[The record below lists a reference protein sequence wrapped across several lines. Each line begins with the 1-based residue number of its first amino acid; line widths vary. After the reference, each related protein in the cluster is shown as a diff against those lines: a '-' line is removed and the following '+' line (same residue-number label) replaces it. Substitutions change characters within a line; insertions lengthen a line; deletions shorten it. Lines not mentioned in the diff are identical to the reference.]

1 VTRIKMCGM
10 TRPEDARAAAAAG
23 ASAIGM
29 VFWPGSPR
37 CVTVE
42 GACAIVAALPV
53 GVPAIGVFVNQSVD
67 EINAAI
73 DGAGLFGVQLHGDEP
88 AEIIARVR
96 RPVIR
101 AVSLETAA
109 LVDALPPQVTVLLD
123 AADPERRGGTGITID
138 WEAAAIIARKRP
150 VVLAGGLT
158 PQNVERAIA
167 QVRPYGVDVSS
178 GIESAPGIKDH
189 ERIAAF
195 VEAVGRA
202 DRAGDSACA

>member
-1 VTRIKMCGM
+1 MTRIKMCGM
-10 TRPEDARAAAAAG
+10 TRPEDAHAAAAAG

-42 GACAIVAALPV
+42 TARAIVAALPV

-67 EINAAI
+67 EINDAI

-88 AEIIARVR
+88 AGMIARVR

-138 WEAAAIIARKRP
+138 WEAAAIVARKRP

-178 GIESAPGIKDH
+178 GIETAPGIKDH